1 MRRLTYLL
9 GSIALAG
16 ALAASA
22 DARSGAAS
30 PLDGRW
36 TFTWTRAEMRPICAS
51 CTVGRFLV
59 EFRDGHVIRLLPK
72 PVLRSG
78 RFSVRGNLASMV
90 FPAPA
95 PAGIIPGTTYLMRW
109 SIYRDRLTWS
119 RVPGRPALEAFLITP
134 WVRVR

>member
-1 MRRLTYLL
+1 MRHLTCLL
-9 GSIALAG
+9 GSMALAG
-16 ALAASA
+16 ALTASA

-36 TFTWTRAEMRPICAS
+36 TFTWTPAQMRPICAS
-51 CTVGRFLV
+51 CAVGRFLV
-59 EFRDGHVIRLLPK
+59 EFRDGHVIRLPPK
-72 PVLRSG
+72 PVLRTG
-78 RFSVRGNLASMV
+78 RFSVRGNLASFV

-95 PAGIIPGTTYLMRW
+95 PAGIIAGRMYAMRW

-119 RVPGRPALEAFLITP
+119 KVPGRPLLEAFLITP